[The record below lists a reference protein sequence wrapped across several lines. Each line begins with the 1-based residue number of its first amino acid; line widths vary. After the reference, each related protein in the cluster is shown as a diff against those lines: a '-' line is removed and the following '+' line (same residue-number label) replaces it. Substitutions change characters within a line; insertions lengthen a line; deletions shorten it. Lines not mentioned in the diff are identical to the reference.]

1 MYSMTGY
8 GKGEIEENG
17 VKIAVE
23 VKSVNHRFLDL
34 GIKLPRLL
42 ISFEDSIRSQ
52 IKGRIARGHLD
63 VFVNYKDTTDELS
76 NITYNQSL
84 TDKYI
89 EIAKS
94 IADKYNIPNDIS
106 VSNLF
111 NLKNVIEED
120 DSEIDSELMQKLIS
134 KALDIALDNLIVM
147 RTNEGAKIEK
157 NLMEKLDILQDVA
170 TKIEAYAPLQVS
182 NYRDK
187 LRTRVQEA
195 LGDIQIDETKLMN
208 EIVFYADKVATDE
221 EFTRL
226 KAHINHFKE
235 IAKTEGAIGR
245 SLDFIT
251 QEMNRE
257 SNTIGSKCSDLLV
270 SNYVLTLKTEIEK
283 IREQIQNIEW
293 LCVELFLMKTY
304 QNLLKL
310 FENRG

>member
-17 VKIAVE
+17 IKIVVE

-42 ISFEDSIRSQ
+42 ISFEDSVRSQ
-52 IKGRIARGHLD
+52 IKNRIARGHLD

-76 NITYNQSL
+76 NITYNQNL

-89 EIAKS
+89 QIAEN

-111 NLKNVIEED
+111 GLKNVIEED
-120 DSEIDSELMQKLIS
+120 DSELDSELLQKLIS
-134 KALDIALDNLIVM
+134 NALDIALDNLIIM
-147 RTNEGAKIEK
+147 RTNEGAKIES

-170 TKIEAYAPLQVS
+170 TKIEDYAPIQVE
-182 NYRDK
+182 NYRSK
-187 LRTRVQEA
+187 LRSRIQEG
-195 LGDIQIDETKLMN
+195 LGDIAVDENKLMN

-235 IAKTEGAIGR
+235 IAEKGGAIGR

-251 QEMNRE
+251 QELNRE
-257 SNTIGSKCSDLLV
+257 ANTIGSKCSDLSV

-283 IREQIQNIEW
+283 IREQIQNIE
-293 LCVELFLMKTY
+293 
-304 QNLLKL
+304 
-310 FENRG
+310 

>member
-1 MYSMTGY
+1 MTGY

-17 VKIAVE
+17 IKIVVE

-42 ISFEDSIRSQ
+42 ISFEDSVRSQ
-52 IKGRIARGHLD
+52 IKNRIARGHLD

-76 NITYNQSL
+76 NITYNQNL

-89 EIAKS
+89 QIAEN
-94 IADKYNIPNDIS
+94 IADKYNIQNDIS

-111 NLKNVIEED
+111 SLKNVIEED
-120 DSEIDSELMQKLIS
+120 DSELDSELLQKLIS
-134 KALDIALDNLIVM
+134 NALDIALDNLIIM
-147 RTNEGAKIEK
+147 RTNEGAKIEN

-170 TKIEAYAPLQVS
+170 TKIEEYAPIQVE
-182 NYRDK
+182 NYRSK
-187 LRTRVQEA
+187 LRSRIQEG
-195 LGDIQIDETKLMN
+195 LGDITVDENKLMN

-235 IAKTEGAIGR
+235 IAEKGGAIGR

-251 QEMNRE
+251 QELNRE
-257 SNTIGSKCSDLLV
+257 ANTIGSKCSDLSV

-283 IREQIQNIEW
+283 IREQIQNIE
-293 LCVELFLMKTY
+293 
-304 QNLLKL
+304 
-310 FENRG
+310 

>member
-17 VKIAVE
+17 IKIVVE

-42 ISFEDSIRSQ
+42 ISFEDSVRSQ
-52 IKGRIARGHLD
+52 IKNRIARGHLD

-76 NITYNQSL
+76 NITYNQNL

-89 EIAKS
+89 QIAEN
-94 IADKYNIPNDIS
+94 IADRYNIQNDIS

-111 NLKNVIEED
+111 SLKNVIEED
-120 DSEIDSELMQKLIS
+120 DSELDSELLQKLIS
-134 KALDIALDNLIVM
+134 NALDIALDNLIIM
-147 RTNEGAKIEK
+147 RTNEGAKIEN

-170 TKIEAYAPLQVS
+170 TKIEEYAPIQVE
-182 NYRDK
+182 NYRSK
-187 LRTRVQEA
+187 LRSRIQEG
-195 LGDIQIDETKLMN
+195 LGDITVDENKLMN

-235 IAKTEGAIGR
+235 IAEKGGAIGR

-251 QEMNRE
+251 QELNRE
-257 SNTIGSKCSDLLV
+257 ANTIGSKCSDLSV

-283 IREQIQNIEW
+283 IREQIQNIE
-293 LCVELFLMKTY
+293 
-304 QNLLKL
+304 
-310 FENRG
+310 

>member
-17 VKIAVE
+17 IKIVVE

-42 ISFEDSIRSQ
+42 ISFEDSVRSQ
-52 IKGRIARGHLD
+52 IKNRIARGHLD
-63 VFVNYKDTTDELS
+63 VFVNYKDTADELS
-76 NITYNQSL
+76 NITYNQNL

-89 EIAKS
+89 QIAEN
-94 IADKYNIPNDIS
+94 IADKYNIQNDIS

-111 NLKNVIEED
+111 SLKNVIEED
-120 DSEIDSELMQKLIS
+120 DSELDSELLQKLIS
-134 KALDIALDNLIVM
+134 NALDIALDNLIIM
-147 RTNEGAKIEK
+147 RTNEGAKIEN

-170 TKIEAYAPLQVS
+170 TKIEEYAPIQVE
-182 NYRDK
+182 NYRSK
-187 LRTRVQEA
+187 LRSRIQEG
-195 LGDIQIDETKLMN
+195 LGDIAVDENKLMN

-235 IAKTEGAIGR
+235 IAEKGGAIGR

-251 QEMNRE
+251 QELNRE
-257 SNTIGSKCSDLLV
+257 ANTIGSKCSDLSV

-283 IREQIQNIEW
+283 IREQIQNIE
-293 LCVELFLMKTY
+293 
-304 QNLLKL
+304 
-310 FENRG
+310 

>member
-17 VKIAVE
+17 IKIVVE

-42 ISFEDSIRSQ
+42 ISFEDSVRSQ
-52 IKGRIARGHLD
+52 IKNRIARGHLD

-76 NITYNQSL
+76 NITYNQNL

-89 EIAKS
+89 QIAEN
-94 IADKYNIPNDIS
+94 IADKYNIQNDIS

-111 NLKNVIEED
+111 TLKNVIEED
-120 DSEIDSELMQKLIS
+120 DSELDSELLQKLIS
-134 KALDIALDNLIVM
+134 NALDIALDNLIIM
-147 RTNEGAKIEK
+147 RTNEGAKIEN

-170 TKIEAYAPLQVS
+170 TKIEEYAPIQVE
-182 NYRDK
+182 NYRSK
-187 LRTRVQEA
+187 LRSRIQEG
-195 LGDIQIDETKLMN
+195 LGDITVDENKLMN

-235 IAKTEGAIGR
+235 IAEKGGAIGR

-251 QEMNRE
+251 QELNRE
-257 SNTIGSKCSDLLV
+257 ANTIGSKCSDLSV

-283 IREQIQNIEW
+283 IREQIQNIE
-293 LCVELFLMKTY
+293 
-304 QNLLKL
+304 
-310 FENRG
+310 

>member
-17 VKIAVE
+17 IKIVVE

-42 ISFEDSIRSQ
+42 ISFEDSVRSQ
-52 IKGRIARGHLD
+52 IKNRIARGHLD

-76 NITYNQSL
+76 NITYNQNL

-89 EIAKS
+89 QIAEN
-94 IADKYNIPNDIS
+94 IADKYNIQNDIS

-111 NLKNVIEED
+111 SLKNVIEED
-120 DSEIDSELMQKLIS
+120 DSELDSELLQKLIS
-134 KALDIALDNLIVM
+134 NALDIALDNLIIM
-147 RTNEGAKIEK
+147 RTNEGAKIES

-170 TKIEAYAPLQVS
+170 TKIEEYAPIQVE
-182 NYRDK
+182 NYRSK
-187 LRTRVQEA
+187 LRSRIQEG
-195 LGDIQIDETKLMN
+195 LGDITVDENKLMN

-235 IAKTEGAIGR
+235 IAEKGGAIGR

-251 QEMNRE
+251 QELNRE
-257 SNTIGSKCSDLLV
+257 ANTIGSKCSDLSV

-283 IREQIQNIEW
+283 IREQIQNIE
-293 LCVELFLMKTY
+293 
-304 QNLLKL
+304 
-310 FENRG
+310 

>member
-17 VKIAVE
+17 IKIVVE

-42 ISFEDSIRSQ
+42 ISFEDSVRSQ
-52 IKGRIARGHLD
+52 IKNRIARGHLD

-76 NITYNQSL
+76 NITYNQNL

-89 EIAKS
+89 QIAEN
-94 IADKYNIPNDIS
+94 IADKYNIQNDIS

-111 NLKNVIEED
+111 SLKNVIEED
-120 DSEIDSELMQKLIS
+120 DSELDSELLQKLIS
-134 KALDIALDNLIVM
+134 NALDIALDNLIIM
-147 RTNEGAKIEK
+147 RTNEGAKIEN

-170 TKIEAYAPLQVS
+170 TKIEEYAPIQVE
-182 NYRDK
+182 NYRSK
-187 LRTRVQEA
+187 LRSRIQEG
-195 LGDIQIDETKLMN
+195 LGDITVDENKLMN

-235 IAKTEGAIGR
+235 IAEKGGAIGR

-251 QEMNRE
+251 QELNRE
-257 SNTIGSKCSDLLV
+257 ANTIGSKCSDLSV

-283 IREQIQNIEW
+283 IREQIQNIE
-293 LCVELFLMKTY
+293 
-304 QNLLKL
+304 
-310 FENRG
+310 

>member
-17 VKIAVE
+17 IKIVVE

-42 ISFEDSIRSQ
+42 ISFEDSVRSQ
-52 IKGRIARGHLD
+52 IKNRIARGHLD

-76 NITYNQSL
+76 NITYNQNL

-89 EIAKS
+89 QIAEN
-94 IADKYNIPNDIS
+94 IADKYNIQNDIS

-111 NLKNVIEED
+111 GLKNVIEED
-120 DSEIDSELMQKLIS
+120 DSELDSELLQKLIS
-134 KALDIALDNLIVM
+134 NALDIALDNLIIM
-147 RTNEGAKIEK
+147 RTNEGAKIES
-157 NLMEKLDILQDVA
+157 NLMEKLDILHDVA
-170 TKIEAYAPLQVS
+170 TKIEEYAPIQVE
-182 NYRDK
+182 NYRNK
-187 LRTRVQEA
+187 LRSRIQEA
-195 LGDIQIDETKLMN
+195 LGDIAVDENKLMN

-235 IAKTEGAIGR
+235 IAEKGGAIGR

-251 QEMNRE
+251 QELNRE
-257 SNTIGSKCSDLLV
+257 ANTIGSKCSDLSV

-283 IREQIQNIEW
+283 IREQIQNIE
-293 LCVELFLMKTY
+293 
-304 QNLLKL
+304 
-310 FENRG
+310 